1 MLLLE
6 TQDELPFD
14 LTQTVTSHKATV
26 LIAFRGPW
34 CPYCRAYWDDVA
46 DLAADFQALGAV
58 VYGISADK
66 PKALRRFKRKRALPF
81 TFVSDPRLKSHDA
94 LDIRKEKNHP
104 MSAEYKKGAFLQPAI
119 FVWTPDG
126 KLHYHWKQ
134 KAAGFENVFGMANR
148 PKPSKV
154 LDKVKEALAPAETSV
169 EQKAQLG

>member
-14 LTQTVTSHKATV
+14 LNKVVPSHKATV
-26 LIAFRGPW
+26 LVAFRGPW
-34 CPYCRAYWDDVA
+34 CPYCRAYWDDLA
-46 DLAADFQALGAV
+46 DLAVDFQKLGAV

-81 TFVSDPRLKSHDA
+81 TFVSDPRLKSHDV
-94 LDIRKEKNHP
+94 LEIRREKNHP
-104 MSAEYKKGAFLQPAI
+104 MSSEYKKGAFLQPAI

-126 KLHYHWKQ
+126 KLRYHWSQ
-134 KAAGFENVFGMANR
+134 DAAGFENVFGMANR

-154 LDKVKEALAPAETSV
+154 LAKVQEALAEAEAAPTTARV
-169 EQKAQLG
+169 G